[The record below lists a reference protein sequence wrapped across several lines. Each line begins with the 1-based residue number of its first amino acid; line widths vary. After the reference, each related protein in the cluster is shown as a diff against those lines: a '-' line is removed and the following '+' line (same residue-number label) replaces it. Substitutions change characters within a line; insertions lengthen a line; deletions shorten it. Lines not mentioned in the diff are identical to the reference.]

1 MKSTIHSTII
11 ATMSL
16 TAVLALSSCK
26 KYLDVENPST
36 LSQDAVFS
44 SVSYSNSAVIGIYN
58 KLMGDNGYGSRIS
71 LLYPMAADDFKTSGD
86 FSPIDRRG

>member
-1 MKSTIHSTII
+1 MKNNIKSAII
-11 ATMSL
+11 GSIAL
-16 TAVLALSSCK
+16 TAILASPSCK

-44 SVSYSNSAVIGIYN
+44 SVSYTNSAVIGVYN

-71 LLYPMAADDFKTSGD
+71 LLYPMAAEDFKTSGD
-86 FSPIDRRG
+86 